1 MGRATNSA
9 MQTRVNKPKP
19 DTGPY
24 IGDVMLHCVIRPN
37 DFKHT
42 QAIIVSGDGWNVCG
56 HALLHVG
63 PGWFFHVAGLHDRP
77 RFMRNEGYQRYLR
90 ENDKREIRRTMVHI
104 PDIFGAHRK
113 LLDLVS
119 RQWLWLMLPN
129 NCATFLEQIVQA
141 GGSRAGIYFNCP
153 NAEKFAP

>member
-1 MGRATNSA
+1 

-24 IGDVMLHCVIRPN
+24 IGDVMHHCVIRPN

-63 PGWFFHVAGLHDRP
+63 PGWFFHESRP
-77 RFMRNEGYQRYLR
+77 
-90 ENDKREIRRTMVHI
+90 
-104 PDIFGAHRK
+104 A
-113 LLDLVS
+113 
-119 RQWLWLMLPN
+119 
-129 NCATFLEQIVQA
+129 
-141 GGSRAGIYFNCP
+141 
-153 NAEKFAP
+153 